1 MSSTQCL
8 PAFSHQNDGWHAL
21 DWKLCHR
28 TVKKLQ
34 VRIAKATQR
43 KNWRQVKQLQ
53 RMLVKS
59 FSARALAVRKVT
71 ENRGKK
77 TPGVDGAIWNTP
89 QLKWEA
95 IHNLS
100 RKGYK
105 PMPLRR
111 VHIPKANGKTRPL
124 GIPIMRDRAMQALY
138 LLALEPVSETRAD
151 RNSYGF
157 RPHRACADA
166 IEQCFVNLSRK
177 SSAQWVLEGDIKGCF
192 DHISHEWLIAHVP
205 MDKAI
210 LKKWLKAGFM
220 ESGSWNPTVAG
231 TPQGGI
237 ISPVLANMALD
248 GLDEVLESH
257 FGRKNTKASYK
268 TKVNYVRYADDF
280 IITGISQELLE
291 NEVLPL
297 VEAFMAERGLA
308 LSKEKTLITHIER
321 GFDFLG
327 QNVRKYNGKM
337 LIKPS
342 KKNVQT
348 LLNNI
353 RDYLN
358 SNKMAPAQAIIAK
371 LNPMIRG
378 WCNYHRWICASET
391 FKYVDYRIWKM
402 LWKWCRRIHS
412 NRRKRWIKNKYF
424 KTVGERN
431 WVFSAPKQ
439 KGEEGYYRLF
449 YAARVKIDKH
459 VKIRATANC
468 YLPEDEQYFER
479 LKMQRLKKSLA
490 GNLKLWKIVERQN
503 FQCAVCQQ
511 TFNSEDEWD
520 IHHIIRRVD
529 GGSDDSSNL
538 MMLHVNCHR
547 QIHVSQLP
555 IPL

>member
-21 DWKLCHR
+21 DWKRCHQ

-77 TPGVDGAIWNTP
+77 TPGVDGEIWNTP

-124 GIPIMRDRAMQALY
+124 GIPVMRDRAMQALY
-138 LLALEPVSETRAD
+138 LLALEPVSETTAD

-177 SSAQWVLEGDIKGCF
+177 ASAQWVLEGDIKGCF
-192 DHISHEWLIAHVP
+192 DHISHDWLIAHVP

-220 ESGSWNPTVAG
+220 ESGSWNPTEAG

-248 GLDEVLESH
+248 GLEEVLESH

-280 IITGISQELLE
+280 IITGISKELLE
-291 NEVLPL
+291 NEVLPT
-297 VEAFMAERGLA
+297 VEAFMAERGLT
-308 LSKEKTLITHIER
+308 LSKEKTLITHIEQ

-348 LLNNI
+348 LLKNI

-358 SNKMAPAQAIIAK
+358 SHKTAPAAAIIAK

-424 KTVGERN
+424 KTVGERS
-431 WVFSAPKQ
+431 WVFSAPRP
-439 KGEEGYYRLF
+439 KGEEGYYRLLH
-449 YAARVKIDKH
+449 AARVKIDKH

-479 LKMQRLKKSLA
+479 LKMQRLKKSLS
-490 GNLKLWKIVERQN
+490 GNMKLWKIVERQN
-503 FQCAVCQQ
+503 FQCAVCHQ

-538 MMLHVNCHR
+538 IMLHVNCHR
-547 QIHVSQLP
+547 QLHTQNVYM
-555 IPL
+555 